1 MFMYVEY
8 WNVPTMF
15 LMLCGFTWVTVCTLY
30 WVGECVVWWV
40 ASIMHWMWWVM
51 YCCVQVIGHPVL
63 LALAIW
69 TGLVPA
75 TQSVLGQVMGGSLTA
90 LRHLLAKWAS
100 ATERQDQVKPHTL
113 EYVHFFLV
121 DRSKASCLVAMVV

>member
-30 WVGECVVWWV
+30 WVGECVVGQYHALDV
-40 ASIMHWMWWVM
+40 VGDALLCAGHWSSSATCSSNTDW
-51 YCCVQVIGHPVL
+51 
-63 LALAIW
+63 A
-69 TGLVPA
+69 VPA

-113 EYVHFFLV
+113 EYVHFYLV
-121 DRSKASCLVAMVV
+121 DRSKASCLVTIVV